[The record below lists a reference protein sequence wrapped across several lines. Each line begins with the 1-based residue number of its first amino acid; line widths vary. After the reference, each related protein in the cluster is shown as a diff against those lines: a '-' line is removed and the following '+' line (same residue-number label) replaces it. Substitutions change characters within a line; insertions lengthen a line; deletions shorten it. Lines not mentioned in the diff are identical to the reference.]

1 MRVSLTFD
9 NGPTVGVTDRVLDV
23 LGERGLRASFFVV
36 GTQLERPG
44 ARALAERAVAEG
56 HLVGNHSRTHTVQLG
71 LLDDARIADEIDGA
85 AALIGPLAGAERWFR
100 PFGGGGIIDERLL
113 GERALTHLRRG
124 GWSVVTWNSVPR
136 DWEEPV
142 RYVER
147 CRREVAA
154 LDWAVVVLHDTP
166 TGAMDQLGTLLDR
179 LTDDGA
185 ELVGPE
191 AGFPDDCV
199 VLRHGAP
206 VA

>member
-23 LGERGLRASFFVV
+23 LAERDLRASFFVV

-71 LLDDARIADEIDGA
+71 LLDDDGIADEIDGA

-113 GERALTHLRRG
+113 GARALAHLGRG

-142 RYVER
+142 RFVDT

-154 LDWAVVVLHDTP
+154 LDWAVVVLHDLP
-166 TGAMDQLGTLLDR
+166 TGAMDHLGRLLDT
-179 LTDDGA
+179 LAADGA
-185 ELVGPE
+185 EFVGPA
-191 AGFPDDCV
+191 AGFPDDCL
-199 VLRHGAP
+199 VLRHGTP
-206 VA
+206 VG

>member
-1 MRVSLTFD
+1 VRVSLTFD

-36 GTQLERPG
+36 GSQLERPG

-71 LLDDARIADEIDGA
+71 VLDDERIADEIDGA

-113 GERALTHLRRG
+113 GERALAHLRQG

-136 DWEEPV
+136 DWEEPI
-142 RYVER
+142 RYVDR
-147 CRREVAA
+147 CRQEVAA
-154 LDWAVVVLHDTP
+154 LDWAVVVLHDLP
-166 TGAMDQLGTLLDR
+166 TGAMDHLGRLLDG
-179 LTDDGA
+179 LAADGA
-185 ELVGPE
+185 ELVDPD
-191 AGFPDDCV
+191 AGFPDDCL
-199 VLRHGAP
+199 VLRHGRP
-206 VA
+206 VR